1 MFFSLF
7 SFSLLSLLCSCR
19 SPEKSKEQETK
30 EKAALLLCHEIFA
43 EETRCFFY
51 RYGFISRSI
60 SDITRPSDIGQNR
73 RKVDIEMQKGMW
85 YNVP

>member
-19 SPEKSKEQETK
+19 SRKNKKHKTK
-30 EKAALLLCHEIFA
+30 EKAALLLCHAIFA

-51 RYGFISRSI
+51 RYGFMSQSI